1 MYDPETLAPPPRR
14 LDAAAIRDK
23 LVYAVGKDPEH
34 ATLHDWYLATALA
47 VRDPLIHTWMASTR
61 RVYRERRRRV
71 YYLSI
76 EFLLGRM
83 LPETVHNL
91 GLVADLEAALAE
103 LGLEPQVLFALE
115 PDAALGNGGLG
126 RLAACFL
133 ESMASQDMA
142 GFGYGLLYRH
152 GLFEQRLVDGHQVEE
167 PEEWLTFPH
176 PLLFARPEVSYP
188 VAFGGTVEPGQDA
201 RGRPVRR
208 WRPQRRVFAVA
219 HDLPIVGMHGR
230 GVVTLRLWQA
240 RSGERLDL
248 QAFNRGD
255 YLQAVQDQVI
265 AESLTRIL
273 YPDDGTEAGRRLRLQ
288 QEYFFVSA
296 SMQDLLRRHLA
307 FYDDPRSLPEAV
319 IVQLND
325 THPALAIPE
334 LLRLLVDEHGLEW
347 DEAFA
352 IVRRCFAYT
361 NHTLMPEALER
372 WPLRLMAELLPRH
385 LELVFEM
392 NARILGELR
401 ARPDNPDP
409 FLTDVSMI
417 DETGERYL
425 RMGHLA
431 FLVSRRTNGVS
442 RVHGELLARTV
453 FAPLHRHFPDRLLA
467 ITNGIAP
474 RRWLAV
480 AHPHLARLIDE
491 AIGPDWRDDLER
503 LAALEPLAGDAAF
516 RERFAAARRLA
527 KERLADRI
535 AADTGLEVDPAALF
549 DVQVK
554 RIHEYKRQ
562 LLNLLEL
569 VALYLELRED
579 PSRLPVPQVRILA
592 GKAASA
598 YRRAKLV
605 IKLAHD
611 IATVVNEDPVLDG
624 RLRLVFLPN
633 YNVSL
638 AERIMPAAD
647 LSQQI
652 STAGTEASG
661 TGNMKMALMGAL
673 TLCTLDGAN
682 LELAAH
688 IGRDNL
694 FPFGLDIAGV
704 ERLWRE
710 GHHPEA
716 AIAAQPAL
724 GAALAAIAGGLF
736 SPDEPDRFRPLV
748 DELRTTDRWLLTADF
763 ADYRRAR
770 QEVEALWCR
779 PEEWWRRAV
788 LSTARSGWFS
798 ADRAIREYAS
808 HIWEVPVVA
817 PGSRIPPVPAAMAG

>member
-1 MYDPETLAPPPRR
+1 MPQR
-14 LDAAAIRDK
+14 LDAAAILDK

-34 ATLHDWYLATALA
+34 ATLHDWYLASALA
-47 VRDPLIHTWMASTR
+47 IRDRLIHAWMTATR
-61 RVYRERRRRV
+61 RIYRERRRRV

-91 GLVADLEAALAE
+91 GLGEDLHAALAE
-103 LGLEPQVLFALE
+103 LGLEPEVLFALE

-133 ESMASQDMA
+133 ESMASCDVA

-152 GLFEQRLVDGHQVEE
+152 GLFEQRIDDGWQVEE
-167 PEEWLTFPH
+167 PEEWLAFPH
-176 PLLFARPEVSYP
+176 PLLFTRPEVTYP
-188 VAFGGTVEPGQDA
+188 VGFGGHVDEGRDV

-219 HDLPIVGMHGR
+219 HDLPIAGMDGR
-230 GVVTLRLWQA
+230 AVSTLRLWQA
-240 RSGERLDL
+240 MSGERLDL
-248 QAFNRGD
+248 AAFNRGD
-255 YLQAVQDQVI
+255 YLQAVGEQVM
-265 AESLTRIL
+265 AESLTRVL

-296 SMQDLLRRHLA
+296 SMQDLLRRHLSVH
-307 FYDDPRSLPEAV
+307 DDITSLPDAV
-319 IVQLND
+319 AIQLND

-334 LLRLLVDEHGLEW
+334 LLRLLIDEHGL
-347 DEAFA
+347 DFDRAFA
-352 IVRRCFAYT
+352 IVRECFAYT

-372 WPLRLMAELLPRH
+372 WPLRLLQELLPRH
-385 LELVFEM
+385 LELVYAM
-392 NARILGELR
+392 NEHVLGRLR

-431 FLVSRRTNGVS
+431 FLGSRRTNGVS
-442 RVHGELLARTV
+442 QLHGELMKRTV
-453 FAPLHRHFPDRLLA
+453 FAPLHRHFPDRILA
-467 ITNGIAP
+467 ITNGVTH

-480 AHPHLARLIDE
+480 AHPHLAQLIDE
-491 AIGPDWRDDLER
+491 AIGPGWRTDPER
-503 LAALEPLAGDAAF
+503 LAGLAPLADDAGF
-516 RERFAAARRLA
+516 RERFAVARRLA
-527 KERLADRI
+527 KEQLADRI
-535 AADTGLEVDPAALF
+535 AADTGIEVDPTALF

-562 LLNLLEL
+562 LLNLLEF
-569 VALYLELRED
+569 VALYLELRDD
-579 PSRLPVPQVRILA
+579 PDRVPVPQVRILA

-598 YRRAKLV
+598 YRQAKLV
-605 IKLAHD
+605 IKLAND
-611 IATVVNEDPVLDG
+611 IASVVNRDPAVNG
-624 RLRLVFLPN
+624 RLKLVFLPN

-647 LSQQI
+647 VSEQI

-661 TGNMKMALMGAL
+661 TGNMKMALLGAL

-682 LELAAH
+682 VELAAR
-688 IGRDNL
+688 IGAENL
-694 FPFGLDIAGV
+694 VAFGLDIGTV

-710 GHHPEA
+710 GYDPRATIAAEPRLA
-716 AIAAQPAL
+716 AAMEAIAR
-724 GAALAAIAGGLF
+724 GLF
-736 SPDEPDRFRPLV
+736 SPDDPDRFRPLV
-748 DELRTTDRWLLTADF
+748 DELRTTDRWLVTADF
-763 ADYRRAR
+763 TDYRRAR
-770 QEVEALWCR
+770 NEVAALWCR
-779 PEEWWRRAV
+779 PTDWWRRAV

-798 ADRAIREYAS
+798 ADRTIREYAEK
-808 HIWEVPVVA
+808 IWRVTPGLQPAARPVPVT
-817 PGSRIPPVPAAMAG
+817 SAA